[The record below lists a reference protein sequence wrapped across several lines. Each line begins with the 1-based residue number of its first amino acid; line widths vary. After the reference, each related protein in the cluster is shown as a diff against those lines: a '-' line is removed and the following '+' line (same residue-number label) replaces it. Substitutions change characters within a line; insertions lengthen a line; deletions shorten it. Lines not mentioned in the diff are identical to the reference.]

1 VGEIDLAIPWGW
13 LSKSVLYINQ
23 KDKNPYKS
31 KDEIFFLLNTALRR
45 EVERNSEERRGEEG
59 QGVKLSL
66 AAHAQEQDQ
75 ILLQGVYHSRQQRR
89 GKNTDGHHFW
99 PGNRK

>member
-45 EVERNSEERRGEEG
+45 EVERKLGGATRRRGAGGKIEFG
-59 QGVKLSL
+59 SSCSRARPDTSPRGLS
-66 AAHAQEQDQ
+66 
-75 ILLQGVYHSRQQRR
+75 
-89 GKNTDGHHFW
+89 
-99 PGNRK
+99 